1 MFKPIHDRVLIRPSD
16 AEDTTPGGI
25 VIPAAAKEKP
35 IEGRVVSVGPGRR
48 LEDGSLAAMSVA
60 TGDRVLFSKYAGTV
74 IRIEGVEHL
83 IVREDEI
90 LGVY

>member
-16 AEDTTPGGI
+16 TEAKTPGGI
-25 VIPAAAKEKP
+25 YIPETAKEKP
-35 IEGRVVSVGPGRR
+35 IEGTVVSVGPGRR
-48 LEDGSLAAMSVA
+48 TDDGSLAPMSVSE
-60 TGDRVLFSKYAGTV
+60 GSRVLFSKYAGTV
-74 IRIEGVEHL
+74 IRIEGVDHL

>member
-16 AEDTTPGGI
+16 AETKSPGGLY
-25 VIPAAAKEKP
+25 IPEAAKEKP
-35 IEGRVVSVGPGRR
+35 IEGVVVSVGPGRR
-48 LEDGSLAAMSVA
+48 LDDGSLSPMSVSE
-60 TGDRVLFSKYAGTV
+60 GSRVLFGKYAGTV
-74 IRIEGVEHL
+74 IRIEGVDHL